1 MPETPAPAPAPSATP
16 WEYTLYIP
24 NDPRAVT
31 ICRRTLRLILAAH
44 GLPHLTEAAEL
55 VATELVTNAVQ
66 HTKGPAAIR
75 LRAEGAALRIG
86 VWDADPAPPRR
97 SRHTS
102 PDAETGRGLALVH
115 SCADAWGWVHQRDT
129 WNIVGTGKYIWC
141 ELTSAA

>member
-1 MPETPAPAPAPSATP
+1 MPETPAAAPSPAP

-44 GLPHLTEAAEL
+44 GLPHLTAAAEL

-75 LRAEGAALRIG
+75 LRAEGGTLRIG
-86 VWDADPAPPRR
+86 IWDADPTPPRL
-97 SRHTS
+97 SRHTA

-115 SCADAWGWVHQRDT
+115 SCADTWGWVQQRDT
-129 WNIVGTGKYIWC
+129 WNIAGTGKYIWC